1 MEKKKHYKN
10 RESVQ
15 LFLKI
20 LKQYRGYLATKLRER
35 GIDEATI
42 KNVTI
47 WVANARRFGTMPSF
61 KVLENLKFAFTDE
74 QYQAFV
80 KEKEWQLKD
89 ALTPSVILVR
99 KIKVKPKPVPK
110 VNEREVLTLDNGEQV
125 KVIAGCEKYKNI
137 AVVERKGGERRVLDL
152 RSNKLV

>member
-1 MEKKKHYKN
+1 MEKKKYYKN

-20 LKQYRGYLATKLRER
+20 LKQYRGYLATKLREQ

-61 KVLENLKFAFTDE
+61 KVLE
-74 QYQAFV
+74 
-80 KEKEWQLKD
+80 
-89 ALTPSVILVR
+89 
-99 KIKVKPKPVPK
+99 
-110 VNEREVLTLDNGEQV
+110 
-125 KVIAGCEKYKNI
+125 
-137 AVVERKGGERRVLDL
+137 
-152 RSNKLV
+152 